1 MRFALDRGENGWTGL
16 MSFGLGGLVA
26 MGGLSDSDPDSDP
39 DSDSDGEGVY
49 CSFGTNMRTVPL
61 MQ

>member
-26 MGGLSDSDPDSDP
+26 MGGLSDSDPDPDP
-39 DSDSDGEGVY
+39 DSDGEGVY
-49 CSFGTNMRTVPL
+49 CSVGTNMRTVPL